1 MVLLGEFMMVV
12 INKKYRQWL
21 ESHPEDRVAVIIK
34 TSEPPAD
41 HLADFEAHNLTV
53 TQVFKFVSAVAAC
66 GPAKDVLALP
76 AALWVVSIEPDRP
89 VHTAL

>member
-1 MVLLGEFMMVV
+1 MMVV
-12 INKKYRQWL
+12 INEKYRHWL

-41 HLADFEAHNLTV
+41 HLTDLTAHNLTV
-53 TQVFKFVSAVAAC
+53 TQTFKLVPAVAA
-66 GPAKDVLALP
+66 GGLAKDVLAL
-76 AALWVVSIEPDRP
+76 LGEWWVISVEPDRP